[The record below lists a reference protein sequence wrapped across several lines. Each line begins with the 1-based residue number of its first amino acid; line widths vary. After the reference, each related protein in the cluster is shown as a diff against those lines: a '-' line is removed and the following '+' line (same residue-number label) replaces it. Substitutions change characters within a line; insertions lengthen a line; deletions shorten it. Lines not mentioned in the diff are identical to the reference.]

1 MDGFVKGDASSP
13 SPPRKDHG
21 GPGFLLI
28 DARMTGR
35 TPINQQRDKRP
46 GDTARW
52 RTGGAHARADTEN
65 RLPIYRNRVPGKW
78 SITKKREVCLPF
90 FFLYYYYFFFLR
102 NDSIHADLL
111 LLSRFCRLSYR
122 SFLLVDLSLLDITVR
137 VIGVANYGA
146 KHVSPK

>member
-1 MDGFVKGDASSP
+1 
-13 SPPRKDHG
+13 
-21 GPGFLLI
+21 
-28 DARMTGR
+28 MTGR

-90 FFLYYYYFFFLR
+90 FFLYYYYFFFFLR

-122 SFLLVDLSLLDITVR
+122 SFLLVDLYVVGYYRTSNWGSELWSETCVAEITHS
-137 VIGVANYGA
+137 VAPCTIFR
-146 KHVSPK
+146 KEDVSPTY